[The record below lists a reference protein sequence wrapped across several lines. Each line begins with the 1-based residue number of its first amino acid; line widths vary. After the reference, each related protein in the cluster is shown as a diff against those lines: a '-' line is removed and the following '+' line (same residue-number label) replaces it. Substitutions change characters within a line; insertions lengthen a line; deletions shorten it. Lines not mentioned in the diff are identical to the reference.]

1 MIEYIKAFSLSIWE
15 WVVTNRDSISTFI
28 LSGQFASLVGALI
41 LLIRQIRQVKSN
53 TSSTN
58 MLNQTLTNTNTMST
72 SVRELDDNFRLLKS
86 ENDAL
91 RTELSETEDRLQAA
105 NNEIMNKLNAI
116 IEVQSI
122 VYSTIRDDSVRQTVN
137 TILNNARYSE
147 KNFKQELETQI
158 ETLKNTYENE
168 MAILTKKVSDS
179 VSEMSDLLKAGEQA
193 KIAMKK
199 RVDENASVRY

>member
-1 MIEYIKAFSLSIWE
+1 MIEYIKAFGLSIWE
-15 WVVTNRDSISTFI
+15 WILINRDSISTFV

-53 TSSTN
+53 TNSTN

-72 SVRELDDNFRLLKS
+72 SVRELDDNFKLLKA

-105 NNEIMNKLNAI
+105 NNEILNKLNAI

-158 ETLKNTYENE
+158 ETLKTTYENE
-168 MAILTKKVSDS
+168 MATLTKKVAASIT
-179 VSEMSDLLKAGEQA
+179 EMSDSLNAGEQA
-193 KIAMKK
+193 RAALK
-199 RVDENASVRY
+199 RRMDENVRY

>member
-1 MIEYIKAFSLSIWE
+1 MIEYIKAFGLSIWE
-15 WVVTNRDSISTFI
+15 WIVANRDSISTFV

-53 TSSTN
+53 TNSTN

-72 SVRELDDNFRLLKS
+72 SVKELDENFRSLKM
-86 ENDAL
+86 ENDSL

-122 VYSTIRDDSVRQTVN
+122 VYSTIRDDGVRQTVN

-158 ETLKNTYENE
+158 ETLKATYENE
-168 MAILTKKVSDS
+168 MATLTKKVAASI
-179 VSEMSDLLKAGEQA
+179 SEMSDSLNAGEQA
-193 KIAMKK
+193 KVALKK
-199 RVDENASVRY
+199 RMDENVRY

>member
-1 MIEYIKAFSLSIWE
+1 MIEYIKAFGLSIWD
-15 WVVTNRDSISTFI
+15 WILINRDSISTFI

-53 TSSTN
+53 TNSTN
-58 MLNQTLTNTNTMST
+58 TLNQTLTNTNIMST
-72 SVRELDDNFRLLKS
+72 SVKELDDNFKLLKA

-105 NNEIMNKLNAI
+105 NNEILNKLNAI

-158 ETLKNTYENE
+158 ETLKTTYENE
-168 MAILTKKVSDS
+168 MATLTEKVAASI
-179 VSEMSDLLKAGEQA
+179 SEMSDSLNAGERA
-193 KIAMKK
+193 RAALKR
-199 RVDENASVRY
+199 RVDENVRY

>member
-1 MIEYIKAFSLSIWE
+1 MIEYIKAFGLSIWD
-15 WVVTNRDSISTFI
+15 WILINRDSISTFI

-53 TSSTN
+53 TNSTN

-72 SVRELDDNFRLLKS
+72 SVRELDDNFRLLKA

-105 NNEIMNKLNAI
+105 NNEILNKLNAI

-158 ETLKNTYENE
+158 ETLKTTYENE
-168 MAILTKKVSDS
+168 MATLTKKVAASIT
-179 VSEMSDLLKAGEQA
+179 EMSDSLNAGEQA
-193 KIAMKK
+193 RAALK
-199 RVDENASVRY
+199 RRMDENVRY

>member
-15 WVVTNRDSISTFI
+15 WVVTNRDSISTFV

-72 SVRELDDNFRLLKS
+72 SVRELDDNFKLLKA
-86 ENDAL
+86 ENDTL

-105 NNEIMNKLNAI
+105 NNEILNKLNAI

-122 VYSTIRDDSVRQTVN
+122 VYSTVRDDSVRQTVN

-158 ETLKNTYENE
+158 ETLKTTYENE
-168 MAILTKKVSDS
+168 MATLTKKVAASIT
-179 VSEMSDLLKAGEQA
+179 EMSDSLNAGEQA
-193 KIAMKK
+193 RAALK
-199 RVDENASVRY
+199 RRMDENVRY